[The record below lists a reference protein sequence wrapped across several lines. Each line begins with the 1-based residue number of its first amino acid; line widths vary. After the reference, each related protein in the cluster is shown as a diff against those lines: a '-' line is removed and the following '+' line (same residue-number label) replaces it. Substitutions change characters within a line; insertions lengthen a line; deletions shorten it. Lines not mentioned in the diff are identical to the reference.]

1 MIYQYKM
8 TQIPVNF
15 AVQNA
20 KGESPVA
27 ADRLEKLAN
36 DYAKQGWEFYRIDT
50 VNVSVKRGCLAALM
64 GRSADTAPYCIVT
77 FRKEQKITALP
88 KQEAGANLPFP
99 SLDAITDESED
110 WPSL

>member
-8 TQIPVNF
+8 SQIPVNF
-15 AVQNA
+15 ALQDANC
-20 KGESPVA
+20 ESPLPA
-27 ADRLEKLAN
+27 TRLEKLVN

-50 VNVSVKRGCLAALM
+50 INVSVKRGCLGSLLRRPAE
-64 GRSADTAPYCIVT
+64 TAPYCLVT

-88 KQEAGANLPFP
+88 KPEAGASLPFP